1 METARE
7 ESRAQTHWS
16 NAHQYRYLEAFTLL
30 FVVVLIISNLIAPK
44 YFALGPMRISAAQLL
59 FPITYIFG
67 DIFTEVYGYSASRRA
82 IWYGFFA
89 AFLVAAVSYIAV
101 VIPPAPEFKDEPAFE
116 TIFRPVGR
124 MVAASL
130 LAYWCGEFANSFTLA
145 RLKILTQG
153 RYLWTRTIGSTV
165 VGQAIDTTVVM
176 FAAFYGTRPV
186 GVIVRL
192 IVSGYVIKV
201 VYETLMTP
209 VTYGVVNWLKRS
221 EGVDYF
227 DYRTNFNPFA
237 KTPALVNLDPQE
249 VAATS
254 PEG

>member
-1 METARE
+1 METVKE
-7 ESRAQTHWS
+7 QPLWKTSRFD
-16 NAHQYRYLEAFTLL
+16 AHQYRYLESFTLL

-44 YFALGPMRISAAQLL
+44 FFALGPMRISAAQIL

-82 IWYGFFA
+82 IWFGFFA
-89 AFLVAAVSYIAV
+89 SFLMVAVSYLAV
-101 VIPPAPEFKDEPAFE
+101 VIPPAPEFKDQAAFE

-124 MVAASL
+124 IVAASL

-145 RLKILTQG
+145 RLKVLTRG

-165 VGQAIDTTVVM
+165 VGQAVDTTVVM

-186 GVIVRL
+186 SVIVSL

-209 VTYGVVNWLKRS
+209 ATYAVVNWLKRA

-227 DYRTNFNPFA
+227 DYDTNFNPFA
-237 KTPALVNLDPQE
+237 TAPGSS
-249 VAATS
+249 T
-254 PEG
+254 

>member
-1 METARE
+1 M
-7 ESRAQTHWS
+7 
-16 NAHQYRYLEAFTLL
+16 L

-44 YFALGPMRISAAQLL
+44 FFALGPMRISAAQIL

-89 AFLVAAVSYIAV
+89 SFVMVAISYLAVI
-101 VIPPAPEFKDEPAFE
+101 IPPAPEFKDQAAFE

-124 MVAASL
+124 IVAASL

-145 RLKILTQG
+145 RLKILTRG

-165 VGQAIDTTVVM
+165 VGQAVDTTVVM
-176 FAAFYGTRPV
+176 FAAFYGTRSLS
-186 GVIVRL
+186 VIVNL
-192 IVSGYVIKV
+192 IVSGYLIKV

-209 VTYGVVNWLKRS
+209 ITYAVVNWLKRA

-227 DYRTNFNPFA
+227 DYQTNFNPFA
-237 KTPALVNLDPQE
+237 KTPVFVNLDPQE
-249 VAATS
+249 ASEAS
-254 PEG
+254 SEE

>member
-1 METARE
+1 METRRAE
-7 ESRAQTHWS
+7 TRAQTHWS
-16 NAHQYRYLEAFTLL
+16 KAHGYRYLESFTLL

-116 TIFRPVGR
+116 TIFRPVSR

-145 RLKILTQG
+145 RLKILTRG

-165 VGQAIDTTVVM
+165 VGQAVDTTVVI
-176 FAAFYGTRPV
+176 FAAFYGTRSV
-186 GVIVRL
+186 SVILRL

-201 VYETLMTP
+201 VYEALMTP
-209 VTYGVVNWLKRS
+209 VTYAVVNWLKRA

-227 DYRTNFNPFA
+227 DYQTNFNPFA

-249 VAATS
+249 ASEAS
-254 PEG
+254 QEE

>member
-7 ESRAQTHWS
+7 ETGAPGHRSD
-16 NAHQYRYLEAFTLL
+16 AHQYRYLELFTLL
-30 FVVVLIISNLIAPK
+30 FVVLLIISNLIAPK

-59 FPITYIFG
+59 VPITYIFG

-89 AFLVAAVSYIAV
+89 AFLVAAVCYIAV
-101 VIPPAPEFKDEPAFE
+101 AIPPAPEFKDEPAFE

-165 VGQAIDTTVVM
+165 VGQAVDTTVVM
-176 FAAFYGTRPV
+176 FAAFYGTRSLD
-186 GVIVRL
+186 VIVRL
-192 IVSGYVIKV
+192 IISGYLIKV

-209 VTYGVVNWLKRS
+209 ATYAVVNWLKRA
-221 EGVDYF
+221 EGVDFF

-237 KTPALVNLDPQE
+237 RTSAVVNLNPQE
-249 VAATS
+249 ASAVS
-254 PEG
+254 PEE

>member
-1 METARE
+1 LETVKEVALSKAR
-7 ESRAQTHWS
+7 WW
-16 NAHQYRYLEAFTLL
+16 NAGQYRYLEPFTLL

-44 YFALGPMRISAAQLL
+44 FFALGPMRISAAQIL

-89 AFLVAAVSYIAV
+89 SFLMVAISYIAV
-101 VIPPAPEFKDEPAFE
+101 VIPPAPEFKDQAAFE

-124 MVAASL
+124 IVAASL

-145 RLKILTQG
+145 RLKLLTRG

-165 VGQAIDTTVVM
+165 VGQAVDTTVVM

-186 GVIVRL
+186 SVIVSL

-209 VTYGVVNWLKRS
+209 VTYAVVNWLKRA
-221 EGVDYF
+221 EGVDHF
-227 DYRTNFNPFA
+227 DYGTNFNPFA
-237 KTPALVNLDPQE
+237 TAPALVSLDPQE
-249 VAATS
+249 AAGAS
-254 PEG
+254 SE

>member
-1 METARE
+1 MEIIE
-7 ESRAQTHWS
+7 EKQ
-16 NAHQYRYLEAFTLL
+16 NPTLL
-30 FVVVLIISNLIAPK
+30 IQGDHRYKYLNSFITFFVVVLLISNLIALK
-44 YFALGPMRISAAQLL
+44 FFAIGPLRISAAQIL

-67 DIFTEVYGYSASRRA
+67 DVFTEVYGYSASRRA
-82 IWYGFFA
+82 IWFGFFA
-89 AFLVAAVSYIAV
+89 SFFMVAISYLAV
-101 VIPPAPEFKDEPAFE
+101 VIPPAPEFKDQAAFE

-124 MVAASL
+124 IVAASL

-145 RLKILTQG
+145 RLKILTRG

-165 VGQAIDTTVVM
+165 VGQAVDTTVVM

-186 GVIVRL
+186 SVILSL

-209 VTYGVVNWLKRS
+209 VTYAVVNWLKRA

-227 DYRTNFNPFA
+227 DYETNFKPFA
-237 KTPALVNLDPQE
+237 TKQALATLDRQE
-249 VAATS
+249 ASVTS
-254 PEG
+254 SE

>member
-1 METARE
+1 LETARE
-7 ESRAQTHWS
+7 ESHAQTHWS
-16 NAHQYRYLEAFTLL
+16 SAHQYRYLEALTLL

-153 RYLWTRTIGSTV
+153 RYLWTRTIGSTI

-176 FAAFYGTRPV
+176 FAAFYGTRSV
-186 GVIVRL
+186 NVIVRL

-201 VYETLMTP
+201 VYESLMTP
-209 VTYGVVNWLKRS
+209 VTYAVVNWLKRA

-227 DYRTNFNPFA
+227 DYQTNFNPFA
-237 KTPALVNLDPQE
+237 KTSALVNLDPQE
-249 VAATS
+249 ASATS